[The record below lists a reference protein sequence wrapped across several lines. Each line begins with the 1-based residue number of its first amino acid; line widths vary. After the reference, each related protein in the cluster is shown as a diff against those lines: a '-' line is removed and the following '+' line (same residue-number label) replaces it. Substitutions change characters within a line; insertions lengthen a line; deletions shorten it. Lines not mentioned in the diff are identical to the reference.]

1 MCERV
6 PSLSTESSLH
16 KAAEIQTR
24 HTISVIIPTY
34 QGEQW
39 LQALLQMLAL
49 QTILPDELLII
60 DSNSSDKT
68 RAIAKEFQATV
79 VKIQTSSFDHGG
91 TRTMAARMAK
101 GDLLVYMTQDAIPED
116 IHALERLVTPLLEKS
131 SLAATFGRQLPNKDA
146 SPLSEHL
153 RLFNYPAKGYVR
165 CWQDRQKYGFKTIF
179 ISNSFAAYRKSCL
192 AEVNYFPENII
203 FGEDTCTL
211 AKLLQ
216 CGYGVEYVSDSRVF
230 HSHNYTFVQ
239 DGKRYFDI
247 GVLHT
252 LEQALV
258 AQFGTPTGA
267 GKRFVLS
274 EIAFLFKRK
283 KYILI
288 SQSLLRNILKY
299 FAYGLGRRYSVL
311 PRSLVRTLSM
321 HHRWWK

>member
-1 MCERV
+1 M
-6 PSLSTESSLH
+6 STETPQH
-16 KAAEIQTR
+16 KGADIPTIY
-24 HTISVIIPTY
+24 TISLIIPTY

-39 LQALLQMLAL
+39 LRALLHMLAQ
-49 QTILPDELLII
+49 QTLLPDETIVV
-60 DSNSSDKT
+60 DSSSNDQT
-68 RAIAKEFQATV
+68 RAIAKSFQVTV
-79 VKIQTSSFDHGG
+79 VKIQTSDFDHGG
-91 TRTMAARMAK
+91 TRSMAARIAK

-116 IHALERLVTPLLEKS
+116 IYALERLVVPLVRDS
-131 SLAATFGRQLPNKDA
+131 SIAATFGRQLPNKDA

-153 RLFNYPAKGYVR
+153 RLFNYADKGYVR
-165 CWQDRQKYGFKTIF
+165 RWQDRKEYGFKTIF

-216 CGYGVEYVSDSRVF
+216 RGYGVEYVSDARVY
-230 HSHNYTFVQ
+230 HSHNYTFIQ

-252 LEQALV
+252 LEQTLV

-274 EIAFLFKRK
+274 EISFLFKRK

-288 SQSLLRNILKY
+288 LQSLLRNTMKY

-311 PRSLVRTLSM
+311 PRSLARTLSM
-321 HHRWWK
+321 HPRWWK

>member
-1 MCERV
+1 M
-6 PSLSTESSLH
+6 STETSRH
-16 KAAEIQTR
+16 KAAKIQTR

-68 RAIAKEFQATV
+68 RAIAKEYQATV
-79 VKIQTSSFDHGG
+79 VKIPTSSFDHGG

-153 RLFNYPAKGYVR
+153 RLFNYPAKGHVR

-192 AEVNYFPENII
+192 VEVNYFPENII

-216 CGYGVEYVSDSRVF
+216 CGYGVEYVSDSRVY

-252 LEQALV
+252 LEQALF

-274 EIAFLFKRK
+274 EISFLFKRK

-288 SQSLLRNILKY
+288 FQSLLRNILKY
-299 FAYGLGRRYSVL
+299 IAYGLGRRYSVL
-311 PRSLVRTLSM
+311 PRSLARTLSM

>member
-1 MCERV
+1 MITET
-6 PSLSTESSLH
+6 SLSQ
-16 KAAEIQTR
+16 AAQRPTH

-34 QGEQW
+34 QGEKW
-39 LQALLQMLAL
+39 LHALLVMLEQ
-49 QTILPDELLII
+49 QTVVPDELIII
-60 DSNSSDKT
+60 DSDSSDNT
-68 RAIAKEFQATV
+68 RAIAKQFQATV
-79 VKIQTSSFDHGG
+79 VKIPTRSFDHGG
-91 TRTMAARMAK
+91 TRSMAARMAK
-101 GDLLVYMTQDAIPED
+101 GNILVYMTQDAIPED
-116 IHALERLVTPLLEKS
+116 MYALERLVTPLREND

-146 SPLSEHL
+146 SLLSEHL

-165 CWQDRQKYGFKTIF
+165 CWQDRKKYGFKTIF

-192 AEVNYFPENII
+192 AEVNYFPDNII

-216 CGYGVEYVSDSRVF
+216 RGYGVEYVSDARVY
-230 HSHNYTFVQ
+230 HSHNYTLVQ

-247 GVLHT
+247 GVLHSS
-252 LEQALV
+252 EQTLV

-274 EIAFLFKRK
+274 EISFLFKRK

-299 FAYGLGRRYSVL
+299 VAYGLGRRYSVL
-311 PRSLVRTLSM
+311 PRSLARTLSM